1 MQIRIQNFNT
11 RIRIQLF
18 TVCNADPDPAPN
30 QSAANLRPLWYTD
43 PPGVHRQR
51 PRSSTAKF
59 FALKLLDFDFN
70 VDPDNL
76 FNSHADPDPDYKKC
90 GSGSATLEI
99 IHQQRDNKKILR
111 NTQTEDL

>member
-1 MQIRIQNFNT
+1 
-11 RIRIQLF
+11 
-18 TVCNADPDPAPN
+18 
-30 QSAANLRPLWYTD
+30 
-43 PPGVHRQR
+43 
-51 PRSSTAKF
+51 
-59 FALKLLDFDFN
+59 LKLLDFDFN